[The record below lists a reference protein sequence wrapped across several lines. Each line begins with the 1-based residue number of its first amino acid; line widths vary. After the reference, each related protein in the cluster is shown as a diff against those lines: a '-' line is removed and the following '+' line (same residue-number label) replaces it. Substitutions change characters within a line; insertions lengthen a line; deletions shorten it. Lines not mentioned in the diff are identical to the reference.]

1 LLAAG
6 GLLAGCAPR
15 LAAAPIQVAA
25 SEPSHDPDTA
35 RLQTGGDANGRVTVP
50 VEIEGQ
56 GPFDFVL
63 DTGANSSV
71 VSVELA
77 ARLGLRD
84 GGPAQ
89 VHGIAGVEP
98 APTVLVHRLE
108 ADSIAMRDLRLPAL
122 LGERLGADGLLGVD
136 VLRNRRVLMDFV
148 RRRVTI
154 GVARNAAA
162 EPSAFELRQS
172 STGSSQELGRRIVVP
187 ARYRF
192 GQLII
197 IAADVAGRGVTA
209 FVDSGSQSTVGN
221 TALRRMVFEGAPA
234 DPRAT
239 RYQVPVLSATGQT
252 AQGELG
258 RMPLLRVGGLDITGL
273 TTVFSDLHVF
283 DIWGLAKRPSLLL
296 GMDILRRFNA
306 IELNYARREVAF
318 FLPASGRLR

>member
-1 LLAAG
+1 MAA
-6 GLLAGCAPR
+6 
-15 LAAAPIQVAA
+15 IQVAA
-25 SEPSHDPDTA
+25 SEPASDPDA
-35 RLQTGGDANGRVTVP
+35 VRLSTGGDANGRVTVP
-50 VEIEGQ
+50 VKLDGQ

-77 ARLGLRD
+77 AKLGLRD

-98 APTVLVHRLE
+98 APTVLVGRLE
-108 ADSIAMRDLRLPAL
+108 ADSIAIRDLRLPAL
-122 LGERLGADGLLGVD
+122 LAERLGADGLLGVD

-148 RRRVTI
+148 GHRVTI
-154 GVARNAAA
+154 GVAHNAAP
-162 EPSAFELRQS
+162 EPSAFDLRQS
-172 STGSSQELGRRIVVP
+172 STGASLELGRRIVVP

-197 IAADVAGRGVTA
+197 IGADVAGRGVTA
-209 FVDSGSQSTVGN
+209 FLDSGSQSTVGN
-221 TALRRMVFEGAPA
+221 NALRRMVFEGAPS

-252 AQGELG
+252 ARGELG

-283 DIWGLAKRPSLLL
+283 DIWGLSRRPSLLL
-296 GMDILRRFNA
+296 GMDILGRFNA
-306 IELNYARREVAF
+306 IELNYARRDVSF
-318 FLPASGRLR
+318 YLPASGRLR